1 MLFYDE
7 HTFGHSESV
16 RNPYGLETWEQRSLK
31 QSYAWEAYRYTG
43 LLGETVMGLLQSFTP
58 KAKLPSVAV
67 FNTLNWDYS
76 GVAKVYIDHQILPK
90 EKDFEIVDAAG
101 NKVPAQAGE
110 VRSDGT
116 YWYLYVRNVPALGC
130 ERYFIKVK
138 DAPRPVIERTIQL
151 ADTHIENDWYAVD
164 FNLQRGTIK
173 HLFDKELNCSLLTD
187 DAKWELGEFVYEIID
202 SRHPMEKYQ
211 TPQFLHRSP
220 EKKSVLNSLKKE
232 KYGILIASVQLL
244 LPALVKII

>member
-1 MLFYDE
+1 M
-7 HTFGHSESV
+7 
-16 RNPYGLETWEQRSLK
+16 
-31 QSYAWEAYRYTG
+31 
-43 LLGETVMGLLQSFTP
+43 
-58 KAKLPSVAV
+58 
-67 FNTLNWDYS
+67 
-76 GVAKVYIDHQILPK
+76 
-90 EKDFEIVDAAG
+90 
-101 NKVPAQAGE
+101 
-110 VRSDGT
+110 
-116 YWYLYVRNVPALGC
+116 YLYVRNVPALGC

-211 TPQFLHRSP
+211 APQFLRRSP

>member
-1 MLFYDE
+1 M
-7 HTFGHSESV
+7 
-16 RNPYGLETWEQRSLK
+16 
-31 QSYAWEAYRYTG
+31 
-43 LLGETVMGLLQSFTP
+43 
-58 KAKLPSVAV
+58 
-67 FNTLNWDYS
+67 
-76 GVAKVYIDHQILPK
+76 YIDHQILPK

-138 DAPRPVIERTIQL
+138 DAPRHVAERTIQL

-211 TPQFLHRSP
+211 APQFLRRSP
-220 EKKSVLNSLKKE
+220 EKSVLNSLKKE

-244 LPALVKII
+244 LPALGKII